1 MLWTEVTM
9 RQVTG
14 SNQLLENK
22 KVSIQV
28 TLGGRSFSVDK
39 IAVANDAEAV
49 EFVIDTPRVTL
60 APRKAVSL
68 DNAAELLRLA
78 GKPCRLGEQSVC
90 SELQADIVAIMAI
103 DCNALTAII
112 EKWGSRASFTSP
124 LLDMRHSDEHCITI
138 DATEKVCYIRRFE
151 NGLQYVATE
160 EYTTAE
166 DILFFVSKHSNGRA
180 DIPIYIKGGAKC
192 VKLLRKYYKQVICE

>member
-1 MLWTEVTM
+1 M

-60 APRKAVSL
+60 APREAVSL

-78 GKPCRLGEQSVC
+78 GKPCRLISGKIRNPE
-90 SELQADIVAIMAI
+90 
-103 DCNALTAII
+103 
-112 EKWGSRASFTSP
+112 
-124 LLDMRHSDEHCITI
+124 
-138 DATEKVCYIRRFE
+138 IRRHR
-151 NGLQYVATE
+151 AC
-160 EYTTAE
+160 
-166 DILFFVSKHSNGRA
+166 KHGQQRHVRQCGRNH
-180 DIPIYIKGGAKC
+180 
-192 VKLLRKYYKQVICE
+192 LRFGKQV